1 MLILGIN
8 GSPNKDGV
16 GAKLLTKA
24 LGQSK
29 KEGAE
34 TELIHLTEHPND
46 LEEVLEKVKS
56 ADGIIFC
63 TPTYWFNVSALMK
76 NFLEKLTVFEYPNF
90 ELEGKVAGLIAT
102 CEEDRGMQA
111 IQQMFAP
118 LNHLGFMIP
127 PYATF
132 FFNKNLHEKS
142 EGEWMNKEAQ
152 LIGGNV
158 VKLVKLTKS
167 SEKYPWDY
175 DKLK

>member
-8 GSPNKDGV
+8 GSPNKNGF
-16 GAKLLTKA
+16 GSRLLESA
-24 LGQSK
+24 LEQSK
-29 KEGAE
+29 REGAE
-34 TELIHLTEHPND
+34 IRLIHLIDHKES
-46 LEEVLEKVKS
+46 LKEVLSEIKE
-56 ADGIIFC
+56 ADGIILS
-63 TPTYWFNVSALMK
+63 TPTYWFNMSALMK
-76 NFLEKLTVFEYPNF
+76 NLIEKLTIFEYPSF
-90 ELEGKVAGLIAT
+90 DLEGKVAGLIAT
-102 CEEDRGMQA
+102 CEEDGGMQA

-132 FFNKNLHEKS
+132 FYNKNLHEKS
-142 EGEWMNKEAQ
+142 EGEWMNKEAE

-158 VKLVKLTKS
+158 VKLARFTKS